1 MGKILCA
8 TRGGEGSYGSQDGA
22 ITLAKQLGRE
32 LVFLY
37 VADVSFLNQT
47 AAPLVV
53 DVDSQLE
60 RMGRFQLTMAQER
73 AAAQGVAA
81 QAIVRQGQLRD
92 ELSAAAKMLGA
103 EIIVLGRPSGD
114 TAVFDEVAL
123 RLFAAILESDTGAEV
138 RII

>member
-8 TRGGEGSYGSQDGA
+8 VRGGEGSYGTLDGA
-22 ITLAKQLGRE
+22 FALAKERGDD

-53 DVDSQLE
+53 DVDLRLE

-81 QAIVRQGQLRD
+81 EIVVRKGQLR
-92 ELSAAAKMLGA
+92 
-103 EIIVLGRPSGD
+103 
-114 TAVFDEVAL
+114 TAVFDETAL
-123 RLFAAILESDTGAEV
+123 QLFAAILESETGADV

>member
-1 MGKILCA
+1 MGVILCA
-8 TRGGEGSYGSQDGA
+8 TRGGEGSYRTQDGA
-22 ITLAKQLGRE
+22 IALAKDLAGE

-37 VADVSFLNQT
+37 VADASFLNQT

-53 DVDSQLE
+53 DVGSQLGQ
-60 RMGRFQLTMAQER
+60 MGRFQLTMAQER
-73 AAAQGVAA
+73 AAAQGVTAEV
-81 QAIVRQGQLRD
+81 IVRHGQLRD
-92 ELSAAAKMLGA
+92 ELSAAAQELGA

-114 TAVFDEVAL
+114 TAVFDELAL